1 MIPEELYKRR
11 KAHNNTPPSVILL
24 ITNFIIVALLIQAFT
39 GCNHINNFFWV
50 VVGVLAL
57 YNAYTIRRN
66 REEYNRLNII
76 IYVLSIA
83 FMVFLFFYFDSQ
95 PHNC

>member
-1 MIPEELYKRR
+1 MIPEEIYKRR
-11 KAHNNTPPSVILL
+11 RNHNNTPTSVMLI
-24 ITNFIIVALLIQAFT
+24 ITNSIILAFLIQIFT

-50 VVGVLAL
+50 LFGLLAL

-66 REEYNRLNII
+66 REEYNTLNIVIYI
-76 IYVLSIA
+76 ISIA
-83 FMVFLFFYFDSQ
+83 FMVYLFYYFHSQ